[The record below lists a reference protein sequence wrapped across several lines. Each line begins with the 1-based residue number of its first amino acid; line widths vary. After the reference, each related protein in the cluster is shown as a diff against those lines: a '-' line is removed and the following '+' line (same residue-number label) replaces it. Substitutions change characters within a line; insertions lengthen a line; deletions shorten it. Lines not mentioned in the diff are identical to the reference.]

1 MGDRDIL
8 FDIIRRRSFRQG
20 GSFKLASGR
29 TSTIYFNL
37 KPAMLDPEGA
47 RLIGAAV
54 AEKAAALG
62 ASHVGGL
69 EMGAVP
75 IVAVAAAMSAVA
87 GRPVGAV
94 FIRKEAKEHGTRSLV
109 EGLAEG
115 ESLEGKPVL
124 VVEDV
129 TTTGGSA
136 LKAIAILRAA
146 RGGGAPRRD
155 AGRPRGGCGRGIR
168 GGRHRAASRCSAR
181 ANSQAREI
189 KHLGASALWT
199 LRANTG

>member
-1 MGDRDIL
+1 MDARAELYDL
-8 FDIIRRRSFRQG
+8 IRSRSFRKG
-20 GSFKLASGR
+20 GTFTLVSGR

-37 KPAMLDPEGA
+37 KPTMLHPDGA

-54 AEKAAALG
+54 AERAAALG
-62 ASHVGGL
+62 ADYVGGL

-75 IVAVAAAMSAVA
+75 IVCAAAAMSAVA

-94 FIRKEAKEHGTRSLV
+94 FVRKDVKAHGTRSLI

-115 ESLEGKPVL
+115 ETLEGRKVL

-136 LKAIAILRAA
+136 LKAVSSLRHA
-146 RGGGAPRRD
+146 GAEIDDVLTLVDREEGAD
-155 AGRPRGGCGRGIR
+155 EAFVQAGLSLHALYRKSEF
-168 GGRHRAASRCSAR
+168 AS
-181 ANSQAREI
+181 E
-189 KHLGASALWT
+189 T
-199 LRANTG
+199 